1 MHGVSEH
8 ICGDLMIS
16 KSNQDDENTNRM
28 KRYQVLLDP
37 GEAAV
42 IDAIVASE
50 GRKVSNV
57 LRIFIEIG
65 IYTLLGNQAEVNKRL
80 RRVQVLSKEDIE
92 KILLVN

>member
-1 MHGVSEH
+1 
-8 ICGDLMIS
+8 MIPDQ
-16 KSNQDDENTNRM
+16 KQDNENNPRM

-37 GEAAV
+37 SEAAL

-65 IYTLLGNQAEVNKRL
+65 IYTLLDNQAEVNKRL
-80 RRVQVLSKEDIE
+80 RRVQVLNKEDIE
-92 KILLVN
+92 KLLLVN

>member
-1 MHGVSEH
+1 MKTDQKQE
-8 ICGDLMIS
+8 IT
-16 KSNQDDENTNRM
+16 ENNPRM

-37 GEAAV
+37 NEAAL

-50 GRKVSNV
+50 GRKVSDV

-65 IYTLLGNQAEVNKRL
+65 IYTLLDDQAEVNKRL

-92 KILLVN
+92 KLLLVN

>member
-1 MHGVSEH
+1 
-8 ICGDLMIS
+8 MIPDQ
-16 KSNQDDENTNRM
+16 KQDNENNPRM

-37 GEAAV
+37 GEAAL

-65 IYTLLGNQAEVNKRL
+65 IYTLLDNQAEVNKRL
-80 RRVQVLSKEDIE
+80 RRVQVLNKEDIE
-92 KILLVN
+92 KLLLVN

>member
-1 MHGVSEH
+1 MAYLNTHTETF
-8 ICGDLMIS
+8 MIPDQ
-16 KSNQDDENTNRM
+16 KQDNENNPRM

-37 GEAAV
+37 GEAAL

-65 IYTLLGNQAEVNKRL
+65 IYTLLDNQAEVNKRL
-80 RRVQVLSKEDIE
+80 RRVQVLNKEDIE
-92 KILLVN
+92 KLLLVN

>member
-1 MHGVSEH
+1 MTTN
-8 ICGDLMIS
+8 
-16 KSNQDDENTNRM
+16 SNQDKENTNRM

-37 GEAAV
+37 GEAAL

-50 GRKVSNV
+50 GRKVSDV

-65 IYTLLGNQAEVNKRL
+65 IYTLLDNQAEVNKRL

-92 KILLVN
+92 KLLLVN

>member
-1 MHGVSEH
+1 
-8 ICGDLMIS
+8 MIS

>member
-1 MHGVSEH
+1 
-8 ICGDLMIS
+8 
-16 KSNQDDENTNRM
+16 M

-92 KILLVN
+92 KLLLVN